1 MNGFFVSVS
10 EHLHRLD
17 RDHEVFSVNEELP
30 DQYVISVADTVE
42 ALRKVKTNKATGPD
56 NIPAW
61 VLKDNATILAPPLT
75 AIFNSSLRER
85 FLPTEWKSANII
97 PLPKSNPPTSVEK
110 DIRPISLTPIA
121 ANRVARYYRYTGVPR
136 YLGVPVRY
144 RGIYDNKYST
154 VVCGHHTVF
163 L

>member
-1 MNGFFVSVS
+1 MMGQNVNTTSVMQGLANKTTNGDCGSLANTMNGFFVSVS
-10 EHLHRLD
+10 EHLPRLD

-75 AIFNSSLRER
+75 AIFNSSLSES
-85 FLPTEWKSANII
+85 FLPTEWKSASII

-110 DIRPISLTPIA
+110 DIRPISLTPI
-121 ANRVARYYRYTGVPR
+121 RSKG
-136 YLGVPVRY
+136 
-144 RGIYDNKYST
+144 S
-154 VVCGHHTVF
+154 
-163 L
+163 